1 VTREELLL
9 ERCRIWSR
17 PLEPEAR
24 RKWIENHG
32 LPALLPDLYGEREAR
47 DWARRN
53 LSENLLV
60 QAAAERLVEA
70 LKEAG
75 LRVAV
80 LKGLDLI
87 DRIYWQ
93 RTAVRRTSDVDLLV
107 DDRRLD
113 EVLEVV
119 RSLGYVH
126 SEVEPEAAQ
135 RRWSH
140 QITYETDPDVH
151 LEVHRLLS
159 QDMGFTRNWEELER
173 AGQIEEGAGLA
184 GADRLTLEALLVH
197 LLVHLAAH
205 RFADSLR
212 WVLDVLVIL
221 DLHERELSGPRLVEV
236 ARQLRGHR
244 AAGAAV
250 AAIAELVPGV
260 DLGPA
265 AALSVGG
272 LRERISLRLVDPEQV
287 ARLGEAGWSKGRSFL
302 SRMLLGAGPGATVSL
317 VARKALLG
325 RGRRSPG

>member
-1 VTREELLL
+1 MTREELLL
-9 ERCRIWSR
+9 ERCRMWAR

-24 RKWIENHG
+24 RRWIENHG

-70 LKEAG
+70 LKGAG

-159 QDMGFTRNWEELER
+159 QDMGFTRSWEELER

-184 GADRLTLEALLVH
+184 GADRLSLEALLVH

-221 DLHERELSGPRLVEV
+221 DLHERDLSGPRLVEV
-236 ARQLRGHR
+236 ARRLRGHR
-244 AAGAAV
+244 GAGAAV
-250 AAIAELVPGV
+250 AAIGELVPGV

-265 AALSVGG
+265 AALSSGG
-272 LRERISLRLVDPEQV
+272 LRERVSLRLVDPEQV

-325 RGRRSPG
+325 RGRRGRG

>member
-1 VTREELLL
+1 VTREERLL
-9 ERCRIWSR
+9 ERCRTWAR
-17 PLEPEAR
+17 PLEPGAR
-24 RKWIENHG
+24 RKWIESHG

-47 DWARRN
+47 SWARRN

-60 QAAAERLVEA
+60 HGAAERLVEA
-70 LKEAG
+70 LKGAG

-80 LKGLDLI
+80 LKGLDLM

-126 SEVEPEAAQ
+126 SEAEPEAAQ

-159 QDMGFTRNWEELER
+159 QDMGFTRTWEELER

-221 DLHERELSGPRLVEV
+221 DLHESALAPGRLVEV
-236 ARQLRGHR
+236 ARRLKGHR

-250 AAIAELVPGV
+250 AAIGQLVPGV
-260 DLGPA
+260 DMGPA
-265 AALSVGG
+265 AVLATGG
-272 LRERISLRLVDPEQV
+272 LRERISLRLIDPEQV
-287 ARLGEAGWSKGRSFL
+287 ARLGEKGWSKRRSFL
-302 SRMLLGAGPGATVSL
+302 SRMVLGSGPGATVSL
-317 VARKALLG
+317 VARKALLS
-325 RGRRSPG
+325 RSR